1 MKIDV
6 NLWQVELALKD
17 LEAMGLG
24 PETALWNEGTSETK
38 QNGSGNGVGSINSNG
53 GGHLCRSNGR
63 YRDGASRLG
72 ARLLLRD
79 MQQWGMAAAQ
89 IGDGGAVAALLL
101 PQCVVTRKLAV
112 SVELRGE
119 HTRGMTVCDLRPCV
133 FAPDKPRGV
142 LNADVCVDV
151 NGPALMQLYVDRVL
165 CPPPDC
171 TFHDKDYVS
180 PVKVASGLSAA
191 DTDIEMKDI
200 PWVELAAFPGTAGSL
215 GSLEQKTRVA
225 IFIEEF
231 AAAVSSAP
239 LTACFAMGAFGV
251 VLGHAHARRSLSV

>member
-1 MKIDV
+1 M
-6 NLWQVELALKD
+6 KD

-24 PETALWNEGTSETK
+24 PETALWTEDANGTK
-38 QNGSGNGVGSINSNG
+38 PNGNNSGSSDGSRVCS
-53 GGHLCRSNGR
+53 SKGR

-151 NGPALMQLYVDRVL
+151 NGPALMQLYVERVL
-165 CPPPDC
+165 CPPSDS
-171 TFHDKDYVS
+171 TFHNEDYAS

-191 DTDIEMKDI
+191 DTDIGKKDI

-225 IFIEEF
+225 TFMEAF
-231 AAAVSSAP
+231 AAAVSNAP
-239 LTACFAMGAFGV
+239 LTAYFAMGAFGV
-251 VLGHAHARRSLSV
+251 VLGHAHARRSLGV